1 MVRLQT
7 ISVACNVDSTYG
19 GETVRG
25 RFLGFPRNG
34 GKGRDLS
41 DVRRRVFSGPLW
53 AVRFLLAAGCL
64 WPPFRPA
71 THLLNGDGQARKVL
85 CFFLRFEGCPLAFGE
100 WGLGMD
106 LRL

>member
-1 MVRLQT
+1 MRFEEVETIRWGGHQTVRLQT

-71 THLLNGDGQARKVL
+71 THLLNGDGQAKRGALLFSQV
-85 CFFLRFEGCPLAFGE
+85 
-100 WGLGMD
+100 
-106 LRL
+106 

>member
-25 RFLGFPRNG
+25 RFLGFARND

-41 DVRRRVFSGPLW
+41 DVRRRVFCDPLSCQIPACGW
-53 AVRFLLAAGCL
+53 LLMAS
-64 WPPFRPA
+64 FRLA
-71 THLLNGDGQARKVL
+71 THLLNGDGQARKAL

>member
-1 MVRLQT
+1 M
-7 ISVACNVDSTYG
+7 ACNVDSTYG

-25 RFLGFPRNG
+25 RFLGFARNG

-41 DVRRRVFSGPLW
+41 DVRRRVFCDPLW

-71 THLLNGDGQARKVL
+71 NHLLNGDGQAREVL

-100 WGLGMD
+100 WGLGME